1 MSLLGFFPFQLT
13 YVTVMSCYVDI
24 SILELS
30 LPILLWLT
38 NDESGVILTLNI
50 IQLACVRR
58 IKPRC
63 TALFQSNKI
72 MHRS

>member
-1 MSLLGFFPFQLT
+1 MKQYTKDLVTLLGFFPFHLF

-24 SILELS
+24 FVFELS
-30 LPILLWLT
+30 VPFLLWLT

-50 IQLACVRR
+50 IQLACITR

-63 TALFQSNKI
+63 TCLV
-72 MHRS
+72 R